1 MASPEVSNRR
11 ARPQS
16 TPQALP
22 QGQAEWGHISLDT
35 RTANAPEPAGRGR
48 YSSLP
53 ALAIKTLQQ
62 ELENVET
69 VGSWLE
75 EVFAAKFESLQAPE
89 DAAFRRIVLE
99 LDDVISGW
107 FLSRTLP
114 EKERSRSP
122 SRSPTSSSE
131 RRSILI
137 TRTGTA
143 SSASKGRGT
152 PINKSVTWAERAATP
167 PAAAPTQILTPATRS
182 YPIRTTPGNAPDSS
196 ATPSQSGR
204 DRSQTPKRLTKQ
216 PSNRILIR
224 VNDKLRM
231 VTREPYAVTTKL
243 AELVSVPHNEIPN
256 AKRTPTGWGVTV
268 ASKETRQKILN
279 PSAVK
284 AIMDALDAREITVPT
299 TWHIYAV
306 SGMPRTLNCLDG
318 RKDVHE
324 VIQEE
329 ITVAAGQQPVNWH
342 ISKHGYDPHT
352 AEGTWIISFLQ
363 PVKPFQL
370 FGMSKRARKVEKS
383 RKITHH
389 HDGCQGYCEIRRC
402 VRQARCGIYGEAKH
416 ATEEE
421 PCKAAPK
428 CVNCH
433 GHFPSGY
440 KNCPARPLMVNGK
453 FERPLQRK
461 LKGIRKIG
469 RANRA
474 AIINDRAEAAR
485 RKPAPAIPVLN
496 TLSQHS
502 QTSSSRSSIL
512 NKRARPCEA
521 AGADI
526 RNFLQAEQERVYDEI
541 GWAAEMEEDA
551 AAAEPCPADVIDLE
565 ATHRLI

>member
-22 QGQAEWGHISLDT
+22 QGQAESGHVSLDT
-35 RTANAPEPAGRGR
+35 RTANAPQPAGRGR

-75 EVFAAKFESLQAPE
+75 EVFAAKLESLQAPE
-89 DAAFRRIVLE
+89 DAALRRIVLE
-99 LDDVISGW
+99 FDDVISGW

-143 SSASKGRGT
+143 SSAFKGRGT
-152 PINKSVTWAERAATP
+152 PTNKSVTWAERAATP
-167 PAAAPTQILTPATRS
+167 PAAAPTPILTPATRS

-204 DRSQTPKRLTKQ
+204 DRSQAPKRLTEQ

-243 AELVSVPHNEIPN
+243 AELVSVPHSEIPN

-268 ASKETRQKILN
+268 ASEETRQKLLN

-284 AIMDALDAREITVPT
+284 AIMDALDAREVTVPT
-299 TWHIYAV
+299 TWHTYAV
-306 SGMPRTLNCLDG
+306 SGVPRTLNCLDG

-342 ISKHGYDPHT
+342 ISKHGYDPYT
-352 AEGTWIISFLQ
+352 AEGTWIVSFL
-363 PVKPFQL
+363 
-370 FGMSKRARKVEKS
+370 
-383 RKITHH
+383 
-389 HDGCQGYCEIRRC
+389 
-402 VRQARCGIYGEAKH
+402 
-416 ATEEE
+416 
-421 PCKAAPK
+421 
-428 CVNCH
+428 
-433 GHFPSGY
+433 
-440 KNCPARPLMVNGK
+440 
-453 FERPLQRK
+453 
-461 LKGIRKIG
+461 
-469 RANRA
+469 
-474 AIINDRAEAAR
+474 
-485 RKPAPAIPVLN
+485 
-496 TLSQHS
+496 
-502 QTSSSRSSIL
+502 
-512 NKRARPCEA
+512 
-521 AGADI
+521 
-526 RNFLQAEQERVYDEI
+526 
-541 GWAAEMEEDA
+541 
-551 AAAEPCPADVIDLE
+551 
-565 ATHRLI
+565 

>member
-22 QGQAEWGHISLDT
+22 QGQAESGHVSLDT

-75 EVFAAKFESLQAPE
+75 EVFAAKLESLQAPE
-89 DAAFRRIVLE
+89 DAALRRIVLE

-152 PINKSVTWAERAATP
+152 PTNKSVTWAERAATP
-167 PAAAPTQILTPATRS
+167 PAAAPTRILTPATRS

-204 DRSQTPKRLTKQ
+204 DRSQAPKRLTEQ

-243 AELVSVPHNEIPN
+243 AELVSVPHSEIPN

-268 ASKETRQKILN
+268 AFEETRQKLLN

-284 AIMDALDAREITVPT
+284 AIMDALDAREVTVPT
-299 TWHIYAV
+299 TWHTYAV
-306 SGMPRTLNCLDG
+306 SGVPRTLNCLDG
-318 RKDVHE
+318 RKDVYE

-342 ISKHGYDPHT
+342 ISKYSYDPHT
-352 AEGTWIISFLQ
+352 AEGTWIMDIAKYVAAYGKRVAAYV
-363 PVKPFQL
+363 VKQN
-370 FGMSKRARKVEKS
+370 MRQRKSRARQPPNAL
-383 RKITHH
+383 I
-389 HDGCQGYCEIRRC
+389 
-402 VRQARCGIYGEAKH
+402 
-416 ATEEE
+416 AT
-421 PCKAAPK
+421 
-428 CVNCH
+428 
-433 GHFPSGY
+433 
-440 KNCPARPLMVNGK
+440 
-453 FERPLQRK
+453 
-461 LKGIRKIG
+461 
-469 RANRA
+469 
-474 AIINDRAEAAR
+474 AISHPDMRIAL
-485 RKPAPAIPVLN
+485 P
-496 TLSQHS
+496 
-502 QTSSSRSSIL
+502 
-512 NKRARPCEA
+512 
-521 AGADI
+521 
-526 RNFLQAEQERVYDEI
+526 
-541 GWAAEMEEDA
+541 
-551 AAAEPCPADVIDLE
+551 DLWW
-565 ATHRLI
+565 

>member
-22 QGQAEWGHISLDT
+22 QGQAESGHVSLDT
-35 RTANAPEPAGRGR
+35 RTANAPQPAGRGR

-75 EVFAAKFESLQAPE
+75 EVFAAKLESLQAPE
-89 DAAFRRIVLE
+89 DAALRRIVLE

-152 PINKSVTWAERAATP
+152 PTNKSVTWAERAATP

-204 DRSQTPKRLTKQ
+204 DRSQAPKRLTEQ

-243 AELVSVPHNEIPN
+243 AELVSVPHSEIPN

-268 ASKETRQKILN
+268 ASEETRQKLLN

-284 AIMDALDAREITVPT
+284 AIMDALDAREVTVPT
-299 TWHIYAV
+299 TWHTYAV
-306 SGMPRTLNCLDG
+306 SGVPRTLNCLDG

-352 AEGTWIISFLQ
+352 AEGTWIVSFLQ

-370 FGMSKRARKVEKS
+370 FGVSRRARKVEKS

-402 VRQARCGIYGEAKH
+402 VRQARCGICGEAKH

-433 GHFPSGY
+433 GHFPSGHE
-440 KNCPARPLMVNGK
+440 NCPARPLVVNGK
-453 FERPLQRK
+453 FERPSQRK
-461 LKGIRKIG
+461 LKGIRRIG
-469 RANRA
+469 RPTRA
-474 AIINDRAEAAR
+474 AIINARAETAR
-485 RKPAPAIPVLN
+485 REPAPAIPVLS
-496 TLSQHS
+496 TSSQHS
-502 QTSSSRSSIL
+502 QTSSSRSSIS

-526 RNFLQAEQERVYDEI
+526 RNFLQVEQERVHDEI
-541 GWAAEMEEDA
+541 VWAAEMEEDA
-551 AAAEPCPADVIDLE
+551 AAAEPCPADGIDLE
-565 ATHRLI
+565 ATRRLI